1 MGEFESSNGDRYRI
15 LWIIMGKARKTRK
28 FAQMK
33 RIISLS
39 DNRRQ
44 ANRANF
50 QAPKS
55 SEETEETTKHIERQ
69 PTHLFFQSNPALG
82 PPYHLLLDTNFLNF
96 SIQNKL
102 DVFKASMDCLL
113 GKVIPCVSECV
124 IAELEKFGKRYRL
137 ALRIAKDPR
146 FMRLKCTHKGTYAD
160 DCIVERVSQHR
171 IYIVA
176 TCDKDLKRRLRK
188 IPGVPIM
195 YISARRYTVERM
207 PDALGAPR

>member
-1 MGEFESSNGDRYRI
+1 
-15 LWIIMGKARKTRK
+15 MGKARKTRK

-33 RIISLS
+33 RIISIT
-39 DNRRQ
+39 DARRQ
-44 ANRANF
+44 ANRPAIVSSK
-50 QAPKS
+50 PK
-55 SEETEETTKHIERQ
+55 EEQVEEVKHIERQ
-69 PTHLFFQSNPALG
+69 PSHLFFLSNPALG
-82 PPYHLLLDTNFLNF
+82 PPYHLLLDTNFINF

-102 DVFKASMDCLL
+102 DIFKASMDCLL
-113 GKVIPCVSECV
+113 GKVIPCISECV
-124 IAELEKFGKRYRL
+124 IAELEKFGKKYRL

-160 DCIVERVSQHR
+160 DCIVERATQHR

-188 IPGVPIM
+188 VPGVPIM